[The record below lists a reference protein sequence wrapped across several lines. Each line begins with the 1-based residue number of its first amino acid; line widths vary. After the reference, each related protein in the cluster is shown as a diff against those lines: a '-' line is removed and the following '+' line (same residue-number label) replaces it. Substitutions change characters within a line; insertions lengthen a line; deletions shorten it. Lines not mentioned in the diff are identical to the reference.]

1 MSPSRARAKRPLEY
15 SILYTATLCM
25 LAVGAVMVYSASSAE
40 SLLQGPGDPSF
51 YLKRY
56 VVFGL
61 LGLVVLN
68 LVSRHGLVAVRR
80 LTPALLV
87 SSFVLVIAVMLPGV
101 GVTVNGATRWLAA
114 GPIQF
119 QPSELLKLSLI
130 LYAANLLAERPTS
143 VKSLGGL
150 VRPLLMVVGAACA
163 LLMKQ
168 PDMGTAMVIC
178 FAMGALL
185 LAAGTPVRLI
195 GSLLGGLAGLAL
207 VLAAMEPYRMRRLT
221 AFIDPFSDAGDSG
234 FQAVQALTA
243 IGSGGLFGVGLG
255 ESVQKI
261 FYLPEAHTDMILAII
276 GEELGSARHRRRGR
290 PVRDDRIRRVAHRES
305 RTRPVLEAPGGGHH
319 LAHSLPGHAQL
330 LRRPGD
336 GAAHR
341 CAVALH
347 LLRQQQPDRAARRH
361 GAVDERGGHR
371 RPAGAAREAAAPCYR
386 RRALWRGS

>member
-1 MSPSRARAKRPLEY
+1 
-15 SILYTATLCM
+15 M
-25 LAVGAVMVYSASSAE
+25 LAVGGVMVYCKLRRITAK
-40 SLLQGPGDPSF
+40 GPGDPSF

-68 LVSRHGLVAVRR
+68 LVSRHGLVAVRQ

-185 LAAGTPVRLI
+185 LAAGTP
-195 GSLLGGLAGLAL
+195 
-207 VLAAMEPYRMRRLT
+207 
-221 AFIDPFSDAGDSG
+221 
-234 FQAVQALTA
+234 
-243 IGSGGLFGVGLG
+243 
-255 ESVQKI
+255 
-261 FYLPEAHTDMILAII
+261 
-276 GEELGSARHRRRGR
+276 
-290 PVRDDRIRRVAHRES
+290 
-305 RTRPVLEAPGGGHH
+305 
-319 LAHSLPGHAQL
+319 
-330 LRRPGD
+330 LR
-336 GAAHR
+336 
-341 CAVALH
+341 
-347 LLRQQQPDRAARRH
+347 
-361 GAVDERGGHR
+361 
-371 RPAGAAREAAAPCYR
+371 
-386 RRALWRGS
+386 